1 MAILLLYGDESQLID
16 EKKRE
21 FLTKYK
27 DMAVQS
33 LNDEVEPGRICEKLS
48 EDSLFGEPTLY
59 CLINPPIFVKP
70 NKKASD
76 DWQLIYDLLL
86 RYDGANPILIIYHD
100 TIDKRTKHNSEFLKK
115 IDNVACMRLKGP
127 EMIQWLESYAKQN
140 GFMITAD
147 GIEYLRHLLE
157 LWQDVPVSFLRTEFD
172 RYFLLLPPKGKITQ
186 DFLIHN
192 GSDYGA
198 KNIFLFKEALL
209 QKDLATLLA
218 LFPYMLQN
226 KESERAMSYIEGQLR
241 LQLMVSEC
249 KGSGLT
255 EREVQDLFKKN
266 ESSTKSYPITLAY
279 RQRGVSV
286 RALAKLL
293 RGLYE
298 VMRNSRRGEGDL
310 SYFKDLCLA
319 YCKS

>member
-70 NKKASD
+70 NKKVSD
-76 DWQLIYDLLL
+76 DWQLLYDLLL

-157 LWQDVPVSFLRTEFD
+157 LWQDVPVSFIRTDFD

>member
-70 NKKASD
+70 NKKVSD
-76 DWQLIYDLLL
+76 DWQLLYDLLL

-226 KESERAMSYIEGQLR
+226 KESERAMSYLIIL
-241 LQLMVSEC
+241 
-249 KGSGLT
+249 
-255 EREVQDLFKKN
+255 
-266 ESSTKSYPITLAY
+266 
-279 RQRGVSV
+279 
-286 RALAKLL
+286 
-293 RGLYE
+293 
-298 VMRNSRRGEGDL
+298 
-310 SYFKDLCLA
+310 
-319 YCKS
+319 